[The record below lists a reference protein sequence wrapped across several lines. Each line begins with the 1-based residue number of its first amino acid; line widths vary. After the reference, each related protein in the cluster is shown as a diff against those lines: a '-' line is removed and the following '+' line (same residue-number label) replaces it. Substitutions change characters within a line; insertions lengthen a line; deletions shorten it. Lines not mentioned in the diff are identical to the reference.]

1 MTNTNNKIFVALSS
15 FSQFGN
21 EPIDIL
27 NQSKIEY
34 SINPLGRRLIEEE
47 IIEMGSNSTGI
58 IAGVEPYSAQVLELL
73 PRLNCISRAGVGM
86 DNIHLGYAEEHG
98 ITIKNTP
105 DVVIQPVVELTFAM
119 IFDLLRR
126 TTDHTIILKSKEW
139 RKVPGNNLTGK
150 TIGII
155 GAGRIGRA
163 VAETLIKFNVK
174 VVVHDIHPEEEWAQA
189 NGVQFVGLTEL
200 LKNVDIISIHV
211 EPSVT
216 DAFLLGK
223 KEIQKMKKGVLIINT
238 ARGSFIDEI
247 ALCEGLNSGHV
258 GGAGMDVFPAE
269 PYKGNLIDCDNVL
282 LTPHVATL
290 TKESRLEME
299 IEATLNLLGYFNS
312 SPERNTIRSN

>member
-1 MTNTNNKIFVALSS
+1 MALSS
-15 FSQFGN
+15 FAQFGN
-21 EPIDIL
+21 EPVDIL
-27 NQSKIEY
+27 NKSKIEY
-34 SINPLGRRLIEEE
+34 SINPLGRRLIEKE
-47 IIEMGSNSTGI
+47 IIEMGSNATGI
-58 IAGVEPYSAQVLELL
+58 IAGVEPYSVQVLELL
-73 PRLNCISRAGVGM
+73 PRLNCISRAGVGI
-86 DNIHLGYAEEHG
+86 DNINLGYAEKRG
-98 ITIKNTP
+98 ITVRNTP
-105 DVVIQPVVELTFAM
+105 NVVIQPVVELTLAM
-119 IFDLLRR
+119 ILDLLRR
-126 TTDHTIILKSKEW
+126 TTHHTIILKSKEW
-139 RKVPGNNLTGK
+139 RKVPGNNLAGK
-150 TIGII
+150 TVGII

-174 VVVHDIHPEEEWAQA
+174 VLVHDIHPQEAWAQA
-189 NGVQFVGLTEL
+189 NGVQFVGFTEL

-211 EPSVT
+211 APSDT
-216 DAFLLGK
+216 DTFLLGK

-312 SPERNTIRSN
+312 GPERNTIRSN